1 MERWASPLGGRHAA
15 DSQPEKALVSRNAQ
29 LKLAPTGAES
39 MTWAVRTGGFVA
51 STSQATQRVRKMRL
65 KSLRSWIALATL
77 PVVTGV
83 QAVEFDHTVPMHRK
97 HLATFYVQGAISGF
111 GDVEL
116 MVDTGAGYMTI
127 NQGIL
132 STLQAAG
139 QVEYVKDL
147 TGVLADGSRIG
158 ISVYRINEIRVGEGC
173 VLRDVEAALFPDE
186 ARMLLGLSAL
196 QKAAPFVFSTD
207 PPRLLLSNCTTSS

>member
-1 MERWASPLGGRHAA
+1 MMGASSPVSGPLTG
-15 DSQPEKALVSRNAQ
+15 NAQ
-29 LKLAPTGAES
+29 
-39 MTWAVRTGGFVA
+39 VRP
-51 STSQATQRVRKMRL
+51 RVIKMRL
-65 KSLRSWIALATL
+65 KFLRSWIVFATL
-77 PVVTGV
+77 PLLTGV

-127 NQGIL
+127 NQDIL

-158 ISVYRINEIRVGEGC
+158 ISVYRIHEIRVGEAC
-173 VLRDVEAALFPDE
+173 VLRDVEAALFPNE

-207 PPRLLLSNCTTSS
+207 PPRLLLSNCTASFSS